1 MIDCEASN
9 LRLVATRRKYCYE
22 IAVLERAIIVVNT
35 ALESLSGWRAFQWV
49 WKKKI
54 LRVKL
59 NTYRRVLFEKKIF
72 VLQAELENEKYQNVL
87 HGIEKTVE
95 NETIAEFW
103 TRKACCPVCRRH
115 ARETRS
121 AV

>member
-1 MIDCEASN
+1 MHECEASN
-9 LRLVATRRKYCYE
+9 QQLAAARSKYCDE
-22 IAVLERAIIVVNT
+22 IAVLERAIIVVTT
-35 ALESLSGWRAFQWV
+35 ALESLNGWRAFQWV

-72 VLQAELENEKYQNVL
+72 VLQAELEHEQKKNEL
-87 HGIEKTVE
+87 HRIRQTVE
-95 NETIAEFW
+95 HETIAEFW
-103 TRKACCPVCRRH
+103 TRKACCPVCRRY
-115 ARETRS
+115 ARESRP